1 MSIVSS
7 TFTTAAQAR
16 AAALGMPDV
25 KIVIL
30 PSPLTPKSEQEIK
43 QLAKSHAPE
52 IADALMPAG

>member
-30 PSPLTPKSEQEIK
+30 PSPLPPKSEQEIK

-52 IADALMPAG
+52 IADALII